1 MNLRKILLPAFVLLT
16 GTTGYSQE
24 VGLRLFRPQG
34 EGVTW
39 SPDGKRIMYDM
50 KGTSPERF
58 YEIHVADSS
67 GAHDTCIS
75 CRCPD
80 LPHKETGSPDWSPD
94 GRYVMM
100 VAEKAVHKGGHVP
113 AIPGFGGF
121 TDIWVMTA
129 NGKHA
134 WKVMETQNNIDD
146 GIIMPRFSHDGKKVV
161 WVERK
166 QHPHIFKKKCF
177 FGLWVIRTA
186 DFSDSGGVPKFKNIK
201 TFEPEGSAFYETYGF
216 SPDGKRII
224 FCSNWDVPY
233 WWLSRIYTIDAET
246 GGDMKQLT
254 QNDYNEHARYSN
266 DGRWIIWMSNTCATK
281 QGTDWWIMR
290 SDGSMKQRLTY
301 FNEPA
306 FPEYNGHKQWCGLGV
321 FSPDDKKFIGGVQ
334 YSLLKQEGKIYM
346 IDFLPCGSGNGLQ
359 GEYYSGADFDG
370 NHRNRQDP
378 AINFR
383 WGPPWHD
390 TLVTTNNFSV
400 RWTGYVQPLYSE
412 TYNFYINNDTHM
424 KVWLNDSLLLGPESK
439 KIPHGEKMA
448 QIALVKGQKYKI
460 RAEYRGNRKQ
470 KGTALLIW
478 SSLHQYKQVIP
489 ASQLYQAP

>member
-1 MNLRKILLPAFVLLT
+1 
-16 GTTGYSQE
+16 
-24 VGLRLFRPQG
+24 
-34 EGVTW
+34 
-39 SPDGKRIMYDM
+39 
-50 KGTSPERF
+50 
-58 YEIHVADSS
+58 
-67 GAHDTCIS
+67 
-75 CRCPD
+75 
-80 LPHKETGSPDWSPD
+80 
-94 GRYVMM
+94 
-100 VAEKAVHKGGHVP
+100 
-113 AIPGFGGF
+113 
-121 TDIWVMTA
+121 
-129 NGKHA
+129 
-134 WKVMETQNNIDD
+134 
-146 GIIMPRFSHDGKKVV
+146 
-161 WVERK
+161 
-166 QHPHIFKKKCF
+166 
-177 FGLWVIRTA
+177 
-186 DFSDSGGVPKFKNIK
+186 
-201 TFEPEGSAFYETYGF
+201 
-216 SPDGKRII
+216 
-224 FCSNWDVPY
+224 
-233 WWLSRIYTIDAET
+233 
-246 GGDMKQLT
+246 
-254 QNDYNEHARYSN
+254 
-266 DGRWIIWMSNTCATK
+266 
-281 QGTDWWIMR
+281 
-290 SDGSMKQRLTY
+290 
-301 FNEPA
+301 
-306 FPEYNGHKQWCGLGV
+306 
-321 FSPDDKKFIGGVQ
+321 
-334 YSLLKQEGKIYM
+334 M